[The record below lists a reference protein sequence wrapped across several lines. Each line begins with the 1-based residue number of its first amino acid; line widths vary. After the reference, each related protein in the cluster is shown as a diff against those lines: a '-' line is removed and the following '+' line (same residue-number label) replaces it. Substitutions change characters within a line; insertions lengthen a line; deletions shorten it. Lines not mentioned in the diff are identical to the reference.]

1 MIQKERKRHVFVK
14 NVVRKFNYMTELKK
28 KYEKEVI
35 NGMEE
40 KFKYGNKMAVPKIV
54 KVVINT
60 GFGKIITP
68 KTKDEQKR
76 FNEYIIE
83 NIGLISGQRPVLTK
97 ARKSIST
104 FKLREGN
111 VIGAKVTLR
120 GKKMYAFLEKLINIV
135 LPRVRDFRGISPK
148 IIDKRGNMNLGIK
161 EHIVFPEIS
170 PEKSPIILGLQITI
184 VTNAKSKEEGLE
196 LFKLLDFPL
205 KKS

>member
-1 MIQKERKRHVFVK
+1 MH
-14 NVVRKFNYMTELKK
+14 KFKHMTELRK
-28 KYEKEVI
+28 KYEKEAI
-35 NGMEE
+35 KGMEE
-40 KFKYGNKMAVPKIV
+40 KFKYGNKMAVPKIT

-60 GFGKIITP
+60 GFGKIIIP

-83 NIGLISGQRPVLTK
+83 NIGLICGQRPVLTI

-104 FKLREGN
+104 FKLREGS
-111 VIGAKVTLR
+111 VVGAKVTLR
-120 GKKMYAFLEKLINIV
+120 GKKMYSFLERLINII

-148 IIDKRGNMNLGIK
+148 IIDKNGNMNLGIK

-170 PEKSPIILGLQITI
+170 PEKSPIILGLEITI